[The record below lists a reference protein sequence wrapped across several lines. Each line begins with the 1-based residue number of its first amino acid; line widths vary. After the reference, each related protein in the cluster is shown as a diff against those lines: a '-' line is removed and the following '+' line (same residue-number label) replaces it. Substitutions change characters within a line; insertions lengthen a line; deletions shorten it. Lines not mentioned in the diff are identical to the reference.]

1 VAQIVI
7 EHLSKEFRAEQGG
20 SIRALSDL
28 TVTVEQGEWLA
39 LVGPSGCGKTTT
51 LRLVAGLE
59 EPTTGTIYIDGKPV
73 NRVPPRRRDLAM
85 VFQNPALYPHLT
97 VYENMAFGLRV
108 RHCPK
113 AEIARRVEATA
124 EILGLSDCLQQRP
137 MTLSGG
143 QRQRVALGRAL
154 VRRPGVFLFDEPL
167 SNLDP
172 QTSAQMRAEL
182 LSLRDRLATTA
193 LYVTHDQA
201 EAMSIGHRL
210 AVIRNGVLQQI
221 GVAREIYQR
230 PANVFVAGFIGSPRM
245 NLLRGIVT
253 EDAKGL
259 SFRAGEASG
268 NGAVTLRLSANTSEK
283 MKPYLERQIV
293 LGVRPENVS
302 LEGTS
307 VSQATP
313 SMVELVEN
321 AGPDQFVHARIG
333 VEVMIA
339 RLPANRPIKVRDPV
353 TLNIDMSS
361 AHFFAADTGMAIA

>member
-1 VAQIVI
+1 
-7 EHLSKEFRAEQGG
+7 
-20 SIRALSDL
+20 
-28 TVTVEQGEWLA
+28 
-39 LVGPSGCGKTTT
+39 
-51 LRLVAGLE
+51 
-59 EPTTGTIYIDGKPV
+59 
-73 NRVPPRRRDLAM
+73 
-85 VFQNPALYPHLT
+85 
-97 VYENMAFGLRV
+97 
-108 RHCPK
+108 
-113 AEIARRVEATA
+113 
-124 EILGLSDCLQQRP
+124 
-137 MTLSGG
+137 
-143 QRQRVALGRAL
+143 VALGRAL

-245 NLLRGIVT
+245 NLLRGVVT

-313 SMVELVEN
+313 SMVEVVEN

-333 VEVMIA
+333 AEVMIA